1 MAGGGMITPNAAKK
15 LAVAFNAYLE
25 AQINGD
31 ENGQRVWGRIL
42 KQAQE
47 ETGVELVRH
56 IIYKA
61 A

>member
-1 MAGGGMITPNAAKK
+1 MAGGGMITQKQARK

-42 KQAQE
+42 KQSQE